1 MEQAKIGRNGL
12 YYVDNSLDYWNMRDY
27 LCEWC
32 KVSKQMDVATGYLEI
47 GGLLD
52 LDRSWQKLDKIRII
66 LGDEVTKR
74 TKEVIDHV
82 VELILGRIKNSVDS
96 EQEKNEFL
104 IGVPAIVEAMRTR
117 KIECR
122 VYDSDKFHAKAYIM
136 YLSDEYR
143 NNLIAPM
150 GVPEGYALVGSS
162 NFTHAGLT
170 KNIELN
176 MQIDK
181 NVDQLQAW
189 YEDKWEKG
197 TDITDA
203 ILKVIET
210 RIKEYSPYDVY
221 LRSMYEYFK
230 SREETVSEWE
240 NHESVVYPGL
250 SQYQKDGYNS
260 LVEIANHYS
269 GAFLCDG
276 VGLGKTFVGLMLI
289 ERFVKKERKN
299 VVLMVPASAR
309 ISVWET
315 TIKKYIPEILEGFYP
330 FKIINHTD
338 LLLEKNENLMNQ
350 IAEQAE
356 IVVIDEAHHFRN
368 RSSNRYRKLFDMMA
382 AGRQKQMFMLTATP
396 INNSFLDL
404 QHLIELFTHR
414 QEDYFAAAP
423 LGIHSLSGHFKKMEA
438 KLSAMTGTSVSDSV
452 DVSDDIFRGDQLV
465 NQLVVQRSRAYVKK
479 SLSNEEGAKVLFSI
493 RQAPIVANYSLR
505 KSYGSLIDHFV
516 DSFYRKDKKTGKN
529 LPILALAVYSPY
541 EDIYFI
547 GDKSKI
553 DEMVSGRQQQVVNLI
568 RQLLLKRFESSIEA
582 FAETCIRIYARLR
595 KFMVDYQEYGNTR
608 QIERFMNKQEAIS
621 QYVDQFIEGDMGSN
635 REELEDDLPD
645 YVWDVEENL
654 DVSDFDIRAMLD
666 DTILDMEVL
675 AEFIQDIKGFRPE
688 NDDKIRELK
697 RILKEDS
704 RVAGKKVI
712 IFSEFRATAKYIYR
726 ELLREGFDRITEID
740 GQSKGNRHDLVQRFA
755 PYYNDKSSSE
765 VEDEINILVATDVLA
780 EGLNLQDASCLINYE
795 LHWNPVRLMQRI
807 GRVDRRR
814 NAETEERL
822 LHDHP
827 ELSEGRE
834 NAYYWNFLPP
844 TELEQLLS
852 LYQTVSKKTLRISK
866 TFGIEGKKLLTPE
879 DDYEALKEF
888 NSQYEGETST
898 DEEMALAYQDLLA
911 ENPDYED
918 RLQELPKKMYSGK
931 TAATR
936 DGYFF
941 CYELPTKRADGTWSD
956 GDGLYRWYLVDP
968 GIDNVFD
975 GVYDIW
981 KAIQC
986 DKEEPRRLETT
997 EEDFAAVRKIVE
1009 RHIKKSYMRAVQAPL
1024 GVKPRLVT
1032 WMQLC

>member
-1 MEQAKIGRNGL
+1 MEQTKIGRNGL
-12 YYVDNSLDYWNMRDY
+12 YYVDNSLDNWNVRDY
-27 LCEWC
+27 LREWC

-47 GGLLD
+47 GGILD
-52 LDRSWQKLDKIRII
+52 LDQRWQKLDKIRII

-82 VELILGRIKNSVDS
+82 VDHILAGIKNSVDA

-104 IGVPAIVEAMRTR
+104 IGVPAIVDAMKTR

-143 NNLIAPM
+143 DSLIAPM

-176 MQIDK
+176 MQIDR

-189 YEDKWEKG
+189 YEDKWERG
-197 TDITDA
+197 TDITEA
-203 ILKVIET
+203 ILKVIES

-240 NHESVVYPGL
+240 NHESAVYPGL

-260 LVEIANHYS
+260 LVEIADHYS

-309 ISVWET
+309 VSVWET

-368 RSSNRYRKLFDMMA
+368 RSSNRYRKLFEMMA
-382 AGRQKQMFMLTATP
+382 AGRKKQMFMLTATP
-396 INNSFLDL
+396 INNSFMDL

-414 QEDYFAAAP
+414 QDDYFAAAP
-423 LGIHSLSGHFKKMEA
+423 LGIHSLAGHFKKMETR
-438 KLSAMTGTSVSDSV
+438 LSAMTGTSVSDSV

-505 KSYGSLIDHFV
+505 KSYGGLIDHFV
-516 DSFYRKDKKTGKN
+516 KSFYRKDKETGRS

-541 EDIYFI
+541 EDEYFI
-547 GDKSKI
+547 GDKTKI

-595 KFMVDYQEYGNTR
+595 KFMVDYQEYGNKR
-608 QIERFMNKQEAIS
+608 QIERFMTKQEDVS
-621 QYVDQFIEGDMGSN
+621 RYVDQFIEDNMGSN
-635 REELEDDLPD
+635 REDLEDDLPD

-654 DVSDFDIRAMLD
+654 VVSDFDIRAMLD

-675 AEFIQDIKGFRPE
+675 AEFIQDIMGFKPE

-697 RILKEDS
+697 RILKEDP

-712 IFSEFRATAKYIYR
+712 VFSEFRATAKYIYR
-726 ELLREGFDRITEID
+726 ELLRDGFSHLTEID
-740 GQSKGNRHDLVQRFA
+740 GQSRGNRHDLIQRFA

-765 VEDEINILVATDVLA
+765 VEDEINILIATDVLA

-814 NAETEERL
+814 NAEIEDRL

-827 ELSEGRE
+827 ELSEDRE

-852 LYQTVSKKTLRISK
+852 LYRTVSKKTLRISK
-866 TFGIEGKKLLTPE
+866 TFGIEGRKLLTPE

-888 NSQYEGETST
+888 NSQYEGETSAE
-898 DEEMALAYQDLLA
+898 EEMALAYQDLLA

-918 RLQELPKKMYSGK
+918 RLQDLPKKMYSGK
-931 TAATR
+931 TASTR
-936 DGYFF
+936 NGYFF

-956 GDGLYRWYLVDP
+956 GDGLYRWYLVNAGTDT
-968 GIDNVFD
+968 VFD
-975 GVYDIW
+975 GAYDIW

-986 DKEEPRRLETT
+986 NKEEPRRLETT
-997 EEDFAAVRKIVE
+997 EEDFSAVRKAVE

>member
-1 MEQAKIGRNGL
+1 MEHKRL
-12 YYVDNSLDYWNMRDY
+12 YVVDNSSEAQSVKQY
-27 LCEWC
+27 LTEWC
-32 KVSKQMDVATGYLEI
+32 TVSKQMDIATGYLEI

-52 LDRSWQKLDKIRII
+52 LDQSWQKLDKIRII
-66 LGDEVTKR
+66 LGNEVTKR
-74 TKEVIDHV
+74 TKEVIDAV
-82 VELILGRIKNSVDS
+82 VEALLSRLRDSVDA
-96 EQEKNEFL
+96 EQEHNEFL
-104 IGVPAIVEAMRTR
+104 IGVPAIVEAMKSR

-122 VYDSDKFHAKAYIM
+122 VFDKDKFHAKAYIT
-136 YLSDEYR
+136 YFRDDYR
-143 NNLIAPM
+143 DQFISSMNLPN
-150 GVPEGYALVGSS
+150 GYALVGSS

-176 MQIDK
+176 VQ
-181 NVDQLQAW
+181 VDNEVAELQEW
-189 YEDKWEKG
+189 FEERWLEG
-197 TDITDA
+197 TDITEA
-203 ILKVIET
+203 ILQVIENHC
-210 RIKEYSPYDVY
+210 KEFSPYDVY

-240 NHESVVYPGL
+240 NHESVVYRGL

-299 VVLMVPASAR
+299 VVLMVPAAAR

-338 LLLEKNENLMNQ
+338 LLLEKNENLMRQ

-382 AGRQKQMFMLTATP
+382 TGHQKQMFMLTATP

-414 QEDYFAAAP
+414 QDDYFAAAP
-423 LGIHSLSGHFKKMEA
+423 LGIHSLSGHFKRMEA
-438 KLSAMTGTSVSDSV
+438 KLTTMTGTSISDSV
-452 DVSDDIFRGDQLV
+452 DVTEDIFRGDRLV
-465 NQLVVQRSRAYVKK
+465 NELVVQRSRAYVKK

-493 RQAPIVANYSLR
+493 RQAPTVANYSLR
-505 KSYGSLIDHFV
+505 KSYGGLIDHFV

-541 EDIYFI
+541 EDAYYV
-547 GDKSKI
+547 GDKAKI

-568 RQLLLKRFESSIEA
+568 RQLLLKRFESSVEA

-595 KFMVDYQEYGNTR
+595 KFMLDYKEYGNVR
-608 QIERFMNKQEAIS
+608 QIDRLLNKQETIS
-621 QYVDQFIEGDMGSN
+621 AFVDRFIEENIMTSV
-635 REELEDDLPD
+635 EELEDDLPD
-645 YVWDVEENL
+645 YVWEVEEHL
-654 DVSDFDIRAMLD
+654 DVSDFDIRSMLD

-675 AEFIQDIKGFRPE
+675 AEFIEDIMGFEPE
-688 NDDKIRELK
+688 NDDKIRELE
-697 RILKEDS
+697 RILREDS

-726 ELLREGFDRITEID
+726 ELVKDGFEGVAEVD
-740 GQSKGNRHDLVQRFA
+740 GQSKGNRHELVQRFA
-755 PYYNDKSSSE
+755 PYYNDKSSAE
-765 VEDEINILVATDVLA
+765 VEDEIQILIATDVLS

-814 NAETEERL
+814 NAEIEEKL

-827 ELSEGRE
+827 EIATDRE
-834 NAYYWNFLPP
+834 KAFYWNFLPP

-852 LYQTVSKKTLRISK
+852 LYRTVSQKTLRISK
-866 TFGIEGKKLLTPE
+866 TFGIEGKKLLTPD

-888 NSQYEGETST
+888 NSQYEGETSS

-911 ENPDYED
+911 DNPDYD
-918 RLQELPKKMYSGK
+918 QVVLTLPKKMHSGK
-931 TAATR
+931 TASTR
-936 DGYFF
+936 TGYFF
-941 CYELPTKRADGTWSD
+941 CYELPTKRADGTWTS
-956 GDGLYRWYLVDP
+956 GDGLYRWYIVDP
-968 GIDNVFD
+968 ETGTVSDS
-975 GVYDIW
+975 VYEIW

-986 DKEEPRRLETT
+986 DHEEPRRLETT
-997 EEDFAAVRKIVE
+997 EEDFASVRKTIE
-1009 RHIKKSYMRAVQAPL
+1009 SFIKKSYMRAVQAPL